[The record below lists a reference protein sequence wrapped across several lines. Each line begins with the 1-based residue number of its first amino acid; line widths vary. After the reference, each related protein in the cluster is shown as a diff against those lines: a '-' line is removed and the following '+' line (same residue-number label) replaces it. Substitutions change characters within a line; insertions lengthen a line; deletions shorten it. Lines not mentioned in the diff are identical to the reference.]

1 MYRTLG
7 AGTCSFLG
15 RSDLEGETLPVFW
28 WCTEHMLTV
37 PGENGW
43 EQLVGD
49 GRDMTL
55 VMHKGT
61 ELEDAFAK
69 VGILPNPQSAMN
81 PEFKREC
88 HSIARVSLRQPHV
101 SSSCMSWFPQG
112 ELLFSTVSVNS

>member
-1 MYRTLG
+1 
-7 AGTCSFLG
+7 
-15 RSDLEGETLPVFW
+15 
-28 WCTEHMLTV
+28 MLAV
-37 PGENGW
+37 PSENGW

-81 PEFKREC
+81 PEFKC
-88 HSIARVSLRQPHV
+88 DWQWVKDSISLDDTK
-101 SSSCMSWFPQG
+101 W
-112 ELLFSTVSVNS
+112 T